1 MTSGSLEEFRPIDC
15 CPNACKKKIEKS
27 LLASVYTEDK
37 NEIKIGNRQGYLD
50 QFLQVHVLCMGDH
63 QAVRNFYGRK

>member
-1 MTSGSLEEFRPIDC
+1 MRNFGQLIVVQMPV
-15 CPNACKKKIEKS
+15 KKKMEKS
-27 LLASVYTEDK
+27 LLASVYTGDK

-50 QFLQVHVLCMGDH
+50 QFLQVHVLCMADH